1 MSSAYAAADLAAWT
15 DGRWSVAPAAPVTGF
30 GLDTRALRAGEI
42 FVAVRTERRDGHDFL
57 GAARAQ
63 GAAGA
68 LVGRPVDDPLPQ
80 LLVADPLAAL
90 RRIAA
95 RARAAFPGVV
105 IGITGS
111 VGKTSTKELLAALL
125 GAEAFATE
133 ANLNNT
139 IGVPLML
146 LRADPACH
154 RFAVIEAGMSLPGEL
169 GVSAEVLR
177 PDIAIV
183 TAVAPVHLE
192 GVGSLAGIARE
203 KASLVG
209 ALAPGG
215 QAVLPAALLAWP
227 DFAAYADR
235 SVAVAFGD
243 EPLPAAAPARL
254 VRADFGVAA
263 DGGRTLVLDGETFPL
278 GPLSDGLARNAALA
292 VVAARLAGRSATELG
307 AALASWAPPAG
318 RGSVHVDGERTFT
331 VDCYNSSPASLL
343 DAAQAFDRRSRASAG
358 PRLFVLGG
366 MAELG
371 PTSAR
376 LHRDCG
382 AQLPLRSGDLVVV
395 FGGEAAAFL
404 QGVAHPEAGTFV
416 AATIEE
422 AAARVAAHRGHVF
435 LKGSRSFALERCLPP
450 ALRSALSFH

>member
-1 MSSAYAAADLAAWT
+1 MSPAYAAADLAACT
-15 DGRWSVAPAAPVTGF
+15 DGRWTLAPAGPVAGF
-30 GLDTRALRAGEI
+30 GIDTRALRAGEM

-57 GAARAQ
+57 AAPRAG

-68 LVGRPVDDPLPQ
+68 LVGRPVADPLPQ
-80 LLVADPLAAL
+80 LVVADPLIAL
-90 RRIAA
+90 RRVAA

-133 ANLNNT
+133 ANLNT

-146 LRADPACH
+146 LRADPARH
-154 RFAVIEAGMSLPGEL
+154 RYAVIEAGMSLPGEL

-203 KASLVG
+203 KAALVG

-215 QAVLPAALLAWP
+215 QAVLPVALLAWP

-243 EPLPAAAPARL
+243 EPLPAVAPARL
-254 VRADFGVAA
+254 VRAAFGVAA

-292 VVAARLAGRSATELG
+292 VVAAQLAGRTSAELI
-307 AALASWAPPAG
+307 AALAAWAPPAG
-318 RGSVHVDGERTFT
+318 RGSVHVDGARTFT

-343 DAAQAFDRRSRASAG
+343 DAAQAFDRRSRASAE

-382 AQLPLRSGDLVVV
+382 AQLPLRPDDRVVV
-395 FGGEAAAFL
+395 FGGDAAAFL
-404 QGVAHPEAGTFV
+404 QGVAHPEAGFV

-450 ALRSALSFH
+450 NLRAALTFH

>member
-1 MSSAYAAADLAAWT
+1 MSPAYAAADLAAWT
-15 DGRWSVAPAAPVTGF
+15 DGRWTAAPAASVTGF
-30 GLDTRALRAGEI
+30 GIDTRALRAGEA
-42 FVAVRTERRDGHDFL
+42 FVAVRTERRDGHDFV

-80 LLVADPLAAL
+80 LVVADPLVAL

-95 RARAAFPGVV
+95 RARSAFPGVV

-125 GAEAFATE
+125 GADAFATE

-146 LRADPACH
+146 LRADPARH
-154 RFAVIEAGMSLPGEL
+154 RYAVIEAGMSLPGEL
-169 GVSAEVLR
+169 AVSAEVLR
-177 PDIAIV
+177 PDLAIV

-227 DFAAYADR
+227 DFAAYAGR
-235 SVAVAFGD
+235 CVAVAFGD

-254 VRADFGVAA
+254 VRASFGVAA
-263 DGGRTLVLDGETFPL
+263 DGGRTLVLDGETFPF

-292 VVAARLAGRSATELG
+292 VVAARLAGRSAQELV
-307 AALASWAPPAG
+307 AALAAWAPPAG
-318 RGSVHVDGERTFT
+318 RGSVHVDGPRTFT

-343 DAAQAFDRRSRASAG
+343 DAVRAFDARSRSSSE

-371 PTSAR
+371 PPSAR

-404 QGVAHPEAGTFV
+404 QGVAHPGAGTFV

-450 ALRSALSFH
+450 SLRSALSFH